1 MMPNKVVVFDL
12 EDTLYKEIDFLKSG
26 YHAVADYLTKTVGIQ
41 DLYAEM
47 IEAYQAG
54 EKNVFQKVIDNYH
67 LTVDKSVLIDIYRYH
82 IPHIHLDSMVRSVL
96 EQLQGNCHLAM
107 VTDGRPRTKRNIINA
122 LGLSEYFDWSDVYI
136 SEEVGHLKTA
146 PYSFEKIMESYPDC
160 QYICVGD
167 NPAKDFLA
175 PNKLGWMTVCLMDD
189 GRNIHQQDLSLTA
202 DFLPQRKIKIISD
215 LIGIINDTN
224 RMDC

>member
-26 YHAVADYLTKTVGIQ
+26 YHAVADYLTKTFGIQ

-54 EKNVFQKVIDNYH
+54 EKDVFQKVLDHHH
-67 LTVDKSVLIDIYRYH
+67 LTVEKSLLIDIYRYH
-82 IPHIHLDSMVRSVL
+82 IPQIHLDSMVRSVL
-96 EQLQGNCHLAM
+96 EQLQGICHLAM
-107 VTDGRPRTKRNIINA
+107 VTDGRPRTKRNIINS

-136 SEEVGHLKTA
+136 SEEVGHLKTS
-146 PYSFEKIMESYPDC
+146 PYSFEKIMEAYPDC

-167 NPAKDFLA
+167 NPVKDFLV
-175 PNKLGWMTVCLMDD
+175 PNRLGWMTVCLLDN
-189 GRNIHQQDLSLTA
+189 GQNIHSQDLSLAVDYMPKHT
-202 DFLPQRKIKIISD
+202 
-215 LIGIINDTN
+215 INDISELI
-224 RMDC
+224 DLLD